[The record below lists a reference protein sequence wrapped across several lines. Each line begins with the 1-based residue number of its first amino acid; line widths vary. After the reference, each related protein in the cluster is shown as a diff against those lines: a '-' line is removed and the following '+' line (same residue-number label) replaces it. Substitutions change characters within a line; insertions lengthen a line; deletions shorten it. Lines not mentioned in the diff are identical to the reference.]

1 MTKAERD
8 LRIGEAIEWMR
19 EDGGKFL
26 GWGEDRLG
34 KEDKVASALLESLLL
49 AYPAI
54 RLIPALA
61 ACRAHWIARGP
72 TTRKV
77 WCARIQNW
85 AKQGAEW
92 DPLISGAKREAP
104 AERQA
109 QSGKR
114 IESDATRSAPCAMPK
129 APCAQP
135 TRPVGDLTPAGEIA
149 RGELAKI
156 REKLGG

>member
-8 LRIGEAIEWMR
+8 QRIGEAIEWMR
-19 EDGGKFL
+19 EDGGKFP

-34 KEDKVASALLESLLL
+34 KEDKVASALLEALLL
-49 AYPAI
+49 AHPEI

-72 TTRKV
+72 TTRKA

-92 DPLISGAKREAP
+92 DPLISGAKRIAQS
-104 AERQA
+104 AERP
-109 QSGKR
+109 G
-114 IESDATRSAPCAMPK
+114 SDAKRPPGRNPIRGGAHAPS
-129 APCAQP
+129 AQP
-135 TRPVGDLTPAGEIA
+135 IRPQAELTPARETVQK
-149 RGELAKI
+149 ELAKI
-156 REKLGG
+156 REKLDG